1 MPVKPRATLKKPASA
16 ARFRSRAG
24 ELSDIFMAPVL
35 AWVSI
40 EGGLPQ
46 TLLMRLA
53 ITLSCAS
60 IRMAS
65 TSEPCFA
72 VPGADGFGAEN
83 DTPPRQAPP
92 DYTAFSLL
100 FLIMGILEFPRHR
113 KFQIEMS

>member
-1 MPVKPRATLKKPASA
+1 MPVKPGATVKMPARA
-16 ARFRSRAG
+16 ARFRSRAC

-40 EGGLPQ
+40 EGGLPR

-53 ITLSCAS
+53 AASSCVS

-65 TSEPCFA
+65 TSAPCFA
-72 VPGADGFGAEN
+72 VPGADGFGAKN

-92 DYTAFSLL
+92 DYTAFSLFVSNYGNL
-100 FLIMGILEFPRHR
+100 GIPLT
-113 KFQIEMS
+113 

>member
-40 EGGLPQ
+40 EGGLPR

-53 ITLSCAS
+53 AALSCVS

-65 TSEPCFA
+65 TSAPCFA
-72 VPGADGFGAEN
+72 VPGAMALVRRM
-83 DTPPRQAPP
+83 TPRRARPLPTTQR
-92 DYTAFSLL
+92 SLCL
-100 FLIMGILEFPRHR
+100 FLIMGILEFP
-113 KFQIEMS
+113 